1 MKTLTIELHPGT
13 FYGHGRTMRSCR
25 DEQVVVTFRS
35 LLPCVSL
42 RYLSSSVLALIA
54 SVPVLLMASS
64 TSSVPVVGVT
74 GIGVLTDR
82 YTQTSRRAEVAA
94 V

>member
-1 MKTLTIELHPGT
+1 METLIIELHPDT
-13 FYGHGRTMRSCR
+13 FCGHGRTMRSCR

-42 RYLSSSVLALIA
+42 RYLSTSVLAFIA
-54 SVPVLLMASS
+54 SVPVLLMTLAM
-64 TSSVPVVGVT
+64 SSVQVVGVT